1 MWGGDTTQHWKNKSR
16 SRVGGG
22 WVCWSNLI
30 LEPTLALIRA
40 QLGFRIQ
47 VRAECGNDNK
57 TPSKHAHNKG
67 TGVLVML
74 TCFVSQCVSV
84 FVRMENLPSIINN
97 TMILNITENNI
108 IVLYKIIQIII
119 IILHNLVLV
128 TDTKLILITDAK
140 LFLVTDTVLFL
151 FKNTSFHRHWLISL
165 QNYSLVL
172 FIITI
177 TFFFLPH
184 KHNHYIFLFKQL

>member
-1 MWGGDTTQHWKNKSR
+1 MG
-16 SRVGGG
+16 
-22 WVCWSNLI
+22 WSNLI

-97 TMILNITENNI
+97 TMILNITEKNI
-108 IVLYKIIQIII
+108 IVLYKIIQKIIVD
-119 IILHNLVLV
+119 LHNLVLV
-128 TDTKLILITDAK
+128 TDRNLLFITDAGI
-140 LFLVTDTVLFL
+140 FLVTDTVLFILTNNKIFLVTGTEL
-151 FKNTSFHRHWLISL
+151 FLYKNIELLIVIL
-165 QNYSLVL
+165 AV
-172 FIITI
+172 
-177 TFFFLPH
+177 LPH
-184 KHNHYIFLFKQL
+184 I